1 MKALVRH
8 EVKPASLGQAMIKA
22 VKPSSYIPPLL
33 FGLGVELDNLFASNT
48 AQKIKFSMKAFFSKC
63 DQILSFLRIWSHLL
77 KKSLMENFIFCVM

>member
-48 AQKIKFSMKAFFSKC
+48 AQKIKFSMR
-63 DQILSFLRIWSHLL
+63 LSSVNVT
-77 KKSLMENFIFCVM
+77 KSAVSCGFGHIY